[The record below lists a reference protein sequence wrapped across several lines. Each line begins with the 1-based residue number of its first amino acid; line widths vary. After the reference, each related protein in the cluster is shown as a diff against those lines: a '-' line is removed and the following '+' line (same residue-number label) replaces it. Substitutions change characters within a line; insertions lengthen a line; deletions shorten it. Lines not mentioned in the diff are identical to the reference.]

1 MTDPYLITT
10 DTLTTIDRYP
20 SSPTRGEKV
29 LEFVALWD
37 EPGANKYQ
45 PKNLTGAL
53 SPGTEVT
60 ILEYCVLDYYIDV
73 TFWVRVEA
81 EQGGRN
87 QAGWC
92 NCVFLEK
99 VGALYLET
107 MAEIG

>member
-10 DTLTTIDRYP
+10 DILTTIDRYP
-20 SSPTRGEKV
+20 SYPTRGEKV

-37 EPGANKYQ
+37 EPGANKYDT
-45 PKNLTGAL
+45 KNLTGAL

-60 ILEYCVLDYYIDV
+60 ILEYCVVDYV
-73 TFWVRVEA
+73 LWVRVEA

-92 NCVFLEK
+92 NAMFLDK

-107 MAEIG
+107 MAKV